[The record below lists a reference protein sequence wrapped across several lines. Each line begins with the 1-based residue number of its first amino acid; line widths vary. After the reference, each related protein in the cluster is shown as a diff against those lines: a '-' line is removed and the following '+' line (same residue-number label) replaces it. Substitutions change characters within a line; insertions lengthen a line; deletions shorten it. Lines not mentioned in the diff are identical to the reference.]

1 MNGSD
6 AVFSIYGSNHLCFL
20 QAQLLWEEG
29 RSFLRTALCLQ
40 KKKKK
45 IYRKQNFARDKP
57 TLNNLSGRRKWTAPN
72 PWDRVRL
79 AIGLAAFEFS
89 PPPFSFCPSLTHIL
103 FLSASCPYSLI
114 PGPRKSII
122 QLRASVSCKPNSLTL
137 PNQTRQWLLPTYSIL
152 HHRERL

>member
-1 MNGSD
+1 MLCSQSMVQIIF
-6 AVFSIYGSNHLCFL
+6 VFSKPSYSGKKAGVF
-20 QAQLLWEEG
+20 WEQPC
-29 RSFLRTALCLQ
+29 ACK

-79 AIGLAAFEFS
+79 AIGLAAFELS
-89 PPPFSFCPSLTHIL
+89 PPLFSLCPSLTHIL

-114 PGPRKSII
+114 PRPRKSII
-122 QLRASVSCKPNSLTL
+122 QLRASVSCKPNRLTL